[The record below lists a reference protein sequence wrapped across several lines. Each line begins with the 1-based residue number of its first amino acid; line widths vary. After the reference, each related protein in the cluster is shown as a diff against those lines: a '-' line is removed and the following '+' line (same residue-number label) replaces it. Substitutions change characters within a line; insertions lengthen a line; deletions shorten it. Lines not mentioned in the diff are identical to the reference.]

1 MPEETPGTPPPT
13 DAAPAVVRRAV
24 EVEAR
29 PEEVWHAVADPDER
43 ALWLDDPDAAARTLR
58 VDEVVAPERLVWTW
72 WRDDDGG
79 DASTVSVVLTPLD
92 DGGTRVEVTEVRLA
106 VPRASVAAPTR
117 PPGWARCALDRWD
130 RRLLGLELLFVA
142 ARAGVA

>member
-106 VPRASVAAPTR
+106 APRAPVGAP
-117 PPGWARCALDRWD
+117 A
-130 RRLLGLELLFVA
+130 
-142 ARAGVA
+142 

>member
-1 MPEETPGTPPPT
+1 MPEETPGTPPPP
-13 DAAPAVVRRAV
+13 DAAGRRAV
-24 EVEAR
+24 DVAAR
-29 PEEVWHAVADPDER
+29 PEEVWHVVADPDER
-43 ALWLDDPDAAARTLR
+43 ARWLDDPDAATRTVR
-58 VDEVVAPERLVWTW
+58 VDEAVAPERLVWTW
-72 WRDDDGG
+72 WRDGGG
-79 DASTVSVVLTPLD
+79 DAAPVSVVLTPLD
-92 DGGTRVEVTEVRLA
+92 GGGTRVEVTEVRLA